1 MANITITGGK
11 GDFGLKSYI
20 PQLYSPK
27 LREKF
32 WYNTI
37 LRKITNSEFKGQFKN
52 KGDKIIVRCMPDI
65 GTSRY
70 VDGMKITYQKPESY
84 DIEFTIDKGL
94 YYAFMVS
101 DVQKAFS
108 DISGWAEK
116 WTDDGGKQLAQ
127 DWETWFFK
135 DIGSGTKADA
145 ANIGETAG
153 AISAS
158 YNLGTSAKPV
168 SLYKSDAA
176 AASGTAVNSGDK
188 TTPVEL
194 VTRMAATLDE
204 QKGGAGATKF
214 VILPVWM
221 TQVLQNSEVFQ
232 AADKMGDDV
241 SILRKDAVTSIGKV
255 AGLDVYVSN
264 LLPKTETS
272 SGSGRWVYPLIFGD
286 NSAITF
292 ADEVSITEVL
302 RDKSV
307 VGDFHRSL
315 QIADWMVR
323 YPERFGV
330 SFVVKGA

>member
-1 MANITITGGK
+1 MANSITITGGK
-11 GDFGLKSYI
+11 GDFRLKSYI
-20 PQLYSPK
+20 PQVYSPK

-32 WYNTI
+32 WYNTV

-52 KGDKIIVRCMPDI
+52 KGDTIIVRCMPDI

-70 VDGMKITYQKPESY
+70 VDGMKIKYQKPESY
-84 DIEFTIDKGL
+84 DLQFKIDKGL
-94 YYAFMVS
+94 YYAFVVS

-108 DISGWAEK
+108 DIPNWAEK

-135 DIGSGTKADA
+135 DIGSGTKADTH
-145 ANIGETAG
+145 NIGENAG
-153 AISAS
+153 AISES
-158 YNLGTSAKPV
+158 YNLGVTGKPV

-176 AASGTAVNSGDK
+176 AAAGTAVNNGDK
-188 TTPVEL
+188 TTPMEL
-194 VTRMAATLDE
+194 ITRVAATLDE
-204 QKGGAGATKF
+204 QKGGAGAAKF
-214 VILPVWM
+214 VIVPVWM

-232 AADKMGDDV
+232 SADKMGDDV

-264 LLPKTETS
+264 LLPKTQLGATTRYE
-272 SGSGRWVYPLIFGD
+272 YPIIFGD

-330 SFVVKGA
+330 AFVTKGA

>member
-1 MANITITGGK
+1 MANSITITGGK
-11 GDFGLKSYI
+11 GDFRLKSYI
-20 PQLYSPK
+20 PQIYSPK

-32 WYNTI
+32 WYNTV

-52 KGDKIIVRCMPDI
+52 KGDTILVRCMPDI

-70 VDGMKITYQKPESY
+70 VDGMKIKYQKPESY
-84 DIEFTIDKGL
+84 DLQFKIDKGL
-94 YYAFMVS
+94 YYAFVVS

-108 DISGWAEK
+108 DIPNWAEK

-135 DIGSGTKADA
+135 DIGSGTKADIH
-145 ANIGETAG
+145 NWGRNAG
-153 AISAS
+153 AISES
-158 YNLGTSAKPV
+158 YDLGITGTPV
-168 SLYKSDAA
+168 SLYKSDALA
-176 AASGTAVNSGDK
+176 KDGTAYNSGDK
-188 TTPVEL
+188 TTPMEL
-194 VTRMAATLDE
+194 ITRCAATLDE

-214 VILPVWM
+214 VIVPVWM

-232 AADKMGDDV
+232 SADKMGDDV

-264 LLPKTETS
+264 LLPKAQLGATTRYE
-272 SGSGRWVYPLIFGD
+272 YPIIFGD

-330 SFVVKGA
+330 AFVTKGA